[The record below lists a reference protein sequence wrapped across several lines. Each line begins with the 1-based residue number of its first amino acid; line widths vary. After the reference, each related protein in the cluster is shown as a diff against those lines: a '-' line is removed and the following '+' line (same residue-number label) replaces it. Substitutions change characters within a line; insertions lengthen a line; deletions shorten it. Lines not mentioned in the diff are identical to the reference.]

1 MIVGRGLMD
10 NIKDKIWLTLMN
22 VFSNTCHQKAD
33 RSFFIN
39 KYQFPIC
46 ARCTGLLLGYFLG
59 IVTLIF
65 IGKISFV
72 ISLFF
77 ILIMFLDWFI
87 QHKGIKMS
95 NNLRRL
101 FTGSLCGIGVI
112 GILANIYVYCFKEVV
127 LYGGIL

>member
-1 MIVGRGLMD
+1 MD

-22 VFSNTCHQKAD
+22 LFSNSCHQKAE

-59 IVTLIF
+59 GLIF
-65 IGKISFV
+65 IFIGEISFIFNV
-72 ISLFF
+72 IF
-77 ILIMFLDWFI
+77 ILIMFIDWFI
-87 QHKGIKMS
+87 QHRGIKIS

-112 GILANIYVYCFKEVV
+112 GVLVNIYFF
-127 LYGGIL
+127 IN

>member
-1 MIVGRGLMD
+1 MD
-10 NIKDKIWLTLMN
+10 NIKDKIWITLMN
-22 VFSNTCHQKAD
+22 LFSNTCHQKAE

-59 IVTLIF
+59 VLILIF
-65 IGKISFV
+65 IGEISFIFNV
-72 ISLFF
+72 IF
-77 ILIMFLDWFI
+77 ILIMFIDWFI
-87 QHKGIKMS
+87 QHQGIKMS

-112 GILANIYVYCFKEVV
+112 GVLVNIYFFIK
-127 LYGGIL
+127 

>member
-1 MIVGRGLMD
+1 MD

-22 VFSNTCHQKAD
+22 LFSNSCHQKAE

-59 IVTLIF
+59 VLIF
-65 IGKISFV
+65 IFIGEISFIFNV
-72 ISLFF
+72 IF
-77 ILIMFLDWFI
+77 ILIMFIDWFI
-87 QHKGIKMS
+87 QHRGIKIS

-112 GILANIYVYCFKEVV
+112 GVLVNIYFL
-127 LYGGIL
+127 LYKYILRYFDWGRGF

>member
-1 MIVGRGLMD
+1 MD

-22 VFSNTCHQKAD
+22 LFSNSCHQKAE

-59 IVTLIF
+59 VLIF
-65 IGKISFV
+65 IFIGEISFIFNV
-72 ISLFF
+72 IF
-77 ILIMFLDWFI
+77 ILIMFIDWFI
-87 QHKGIKMS
+87 QHRGIKIS

-112 GILANIYVYCFKEVV
+112 GVLVNIYFLLNKY
-127 LYGGIL
+127 ILRYFDWGRGF